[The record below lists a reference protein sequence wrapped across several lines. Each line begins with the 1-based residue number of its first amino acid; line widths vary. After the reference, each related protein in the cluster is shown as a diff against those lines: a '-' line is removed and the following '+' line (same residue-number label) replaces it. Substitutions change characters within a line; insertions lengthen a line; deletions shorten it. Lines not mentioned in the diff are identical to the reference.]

1 MRNLRRQGVS
11 QTQENER
18 LIQQVKR
25 MEEENKRQMQALVAR
40 HQEQIRALTAQRNP
54 RAGPQDRDENQSRT
68 ANPYGVDRD
77 QHRSLDP
84 QDTRIDE
91 QGALG
96 PLDAGINQDQRSLD
110 PHDTTREQ
118 QGALG
123 PQVAGESGSWDTVSH
138 TSSRDSVFRP
148 GQYIVPEAQYRTPPV
163 MIDIRMEG
171 SYMQDNARDGP
182 RARQNELTR
191 NKNVQEQSDG
201 DEDIKDLDRRL
212 TLLRQQ
218 GFYPIDASIE
228 VLEGNKSGRTKLRKP
243 SFLTDSEDEKKES
256 TQLRQQ
262 ERLDDTS
269 KYQRLEARPPLKEE
283 TDIYREHLLPYG
295 EDARGNRQGL
305 EQNSEQKERNAPVPE
320 RYSRNTDRNYQ
331 YIPPPQVS
339 SACTDRKQHLRQE
352 EIEQNRHR
360 TVAQDRYDDSYGEQS
375 SYAQWKRV
383 QENLRTW
390 EEAIRRK
397 EAELMEREE
406 QLAMQEKRRQE
417 ASRFREKERELK
429 KRMELLQIRE
439 KKLSQRE
446 ASMRDDEYEA
456 EEHPQ
461 FKQDYTI
468 EYRQDRDRQK
478 ERMADRR
485 QNTEPEH
492 RLTNTIEYRQDRDIQ
507 RERMAD
513 SRQNI
518 EPEHRPTNKIEYSR
532 ERNAAAQIEIDRLG
546 EMLQN
551 TEFEHPLSNR
561 ELPQERLQGTSI
573 QREHEPAR
581 DHVLCNIGV
590 NTDSSLYQDT
600 ERGNDRRKVID
611 MHVDAPKFSPF
622 SGEDPKPKNEA
633 SFEEWKYEVNC
644 TRENGELSESMIAQ
658 LIRKSLR
665 NPAKKILLPLGTS
678 ASVQTMMGK
687 LEGVFGNVAKG
698 HTILKEFY
706 TATQLETES
715 SRTWGLRLEDI
726 LQKAIDKG
734 YVRNEDKNNMLKEQ
748 FWTALRSERLKNATR
763 VKYEFTDD
771 FETLRSSVRTE
782 EQEMNQYSNL
792 KQQQA
797 ASSQYRT
804 PTTDEKLLESSKLDQ
819 VIEGLQTL
827 TKEVKEGNKKNRYK
841 PWFNKDKQH
850 GNNNADENQDNTHD
864 SQKNKQPLN

>member
-1 MRNLRRQGVS
+1 
-11 QTQENER
+11 
-18 LIQQVKR
+18 
-25 MEEENKRQMQALVAR
+25 
-40 HQEQIRALTAQRNP
+40 
-54 RAGPQDRDENQSRT
+54 
-68 ANPYGVDRD
+68 
-77 QHRSLDP
+77 
-84 QDTRIDE
+84 
-91 QGALG
+91 
-96 PLDAGINQDQRSLD
+96 
-110 PHDTTREQ
+110 
-118 QGALG
+118 
-123 PQVAGESGSWDTVSH
+123 
-138 TSSRDSVFRP
+138 
-148 GQYIVPEAQYRTPPV
+148 
-163 MIDIRMEG
+163 
-171 SYMQDNARDGP
+171 
-182 RARQNELTR
+182 
-191 NKNVQEQSDG
+191 
-201 DEDIKDLDRRL
+201 
-212 TLLRQQ
+212 
-218 GFYPIDASIE
+218 
-228 VLEGNKSGRTKLRKP
+228 
-243 SFLTDSEDEKKES
+243 
-256 TQLRQQ
+256 
-262 ERLDDTS
+262 
-269 KYQRLEARPPLKEE
+269 
-283 TDIYREHLLPYG
+283 
-295 EDARGNRQGL
+295 
-305 EQNSEQKERNAPVPE
+305 
-320 RYSRNTDRNYQ
+320 
-331 YIPPPQVS
+331 
-339 SACTDRKQHLRQE
+339 
-352 EIEQNRHR
+352 
-360 TVAQDRYDDSYGEQS
+360 
-375 SYAQWKRV
+375 
-383 QENLRTW
+383 
-390 EEAIRRK
+390 
-397 EAELMEREE
+397 
-406 QLAMQEKRRQE
+406 
-417 ASRFREKERELK
+417 
-429 KRMELLQIRE
+429 
-439 KKLSQRE
+439 
-446 ASMRDDEYEA
+446 
-456 EEHPQ
+456 
-461 FKQDYTI
+461 
-468 EYRQDRDRQK
+468 
-478 ERMADRR
+478 
-485 QNTEPEH
+485 
-492 RLTNTIEYRQDRDIQ
+492 
-507 RERMAD
+507 MAD

-518 EPEHRPTNKIEYSR
+518 EPEHRPTNKIDYSR

-573 QREHEPAR
+573 QKEHEPAR

-600 ERGNDRRKVID
+600 ERGNDRQKVID

-678 ASVQTMMGK
+678 ASVQTMMDK

-771 FETLRSSVRTE
+771 FETLRSAVRTE

-864 SQKNKQPLN
+864 SQKNKHPLN